1 MAGRTSASSVE
12 PLRINAKKI
21 SRKDAKGRRRKV
33 IGERSFGQSVV
44 IFCQSACSPFC
55 ILAFSVFFRGY
66 TDLVGG
72 GEVCRCYSDL
82 SEVPGKAAARRG
94 KGRFSEV
101 RGDDAPIS
109 ISPLVADIFCCLRTI
124 SVFKGI
130 HRYIAG

>member
-1 MAGRTSASSVE
+1 MAQPHKVDIA
-12 PLRINAKKI
+12 
-21 SRKDAKGRRRKV
+21 RRRRDCFV
-33 IGERSFGQSVV
+33 GQSN
-44 IFCQSACSPFC
+44 A
-55 ILAFSVFFRGY
+55 
-66 TDLVGG
+66 
-72 GEVCRCYSDL
+72 

-101 RGDDAPIS
+101 RRDDAPIS